1 MSQLAFSYK
10 YDASFFDAALNRD
23 DIGWLAVS
31 GVSDHFQGRGGF
43 WVQWQDVREFGEALA
58 AFPISPDA
66 PIVAQW
72 GYSTQ
77 EGEDLIV
84 WVEIAPADL
93 RGNLRVSFEIA
104 DLHETQNRTRS
115 AFLTNY
121 PDVQAFSRQIAELM
135 DGKIIEAILQGR

>member
-23 DIGWLAVS
+23 DFGWLAVF

-58 AFPISPDA
+58 AFSISPDA

-72 GYSTQ
+72 GYNTQ

-84 WVEIAPADL
+84 WIEIAPADL

-104 DLHETQNRTRS
+104 DLHETRNRTRS
-115 AFLTNY
+115 AFLANY
-121 PDVQAFSRQIAELM
+121 LDVQAFSRQIAELM

>member
-10 YDASFFDAALNRD
+10 YDASFFDAKLDRD
-23 DIGWLAVS
+23 DFGWLAVS
-31 GVSDHFQGRGGF
+31 VSNDHFQGRGGF

-58 AFPISPDA
+58 AFSISPDA

-72 GYSTQ
+72 GYNAQ
-77 EGEDLIV
+77 EGEDLIIR
-84 WVEIAPADL
+84 VEIAPADL

-104 DLHETQNRTRS
+104 DLHETQNRMRS

-121 PDVQAFSRQIAELM
+121 PDVLAFSRQVAELM
-135 DGKIIEAILQGR
+135 DGKLIGAILQGR

>member
-23 DIGWLAVS
+23 DFGWLAVS
-31 GVSDHFQGRGGF
+31 AVSDHFQARGGF

-58 AFPISPDA
+58 AFPISRDA

-72 GYSTQ
+72 GYNAQ

-84 WVEIAPADL
+84 RVEIAAADL

-115 AFLTNY
+115 AFPTNY

-135 DGKIIEAILQGR
+135 DGKLIEAILQGR